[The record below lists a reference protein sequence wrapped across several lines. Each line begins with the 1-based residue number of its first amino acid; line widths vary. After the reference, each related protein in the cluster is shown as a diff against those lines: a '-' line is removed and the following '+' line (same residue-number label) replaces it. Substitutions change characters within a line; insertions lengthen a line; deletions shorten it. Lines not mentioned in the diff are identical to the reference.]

1 MALPDYSQYFSEDF
15 NKGPIIDPKVDFRPR
30 KAYYLN
36 SQKDVA
42 NYLRTNT
49 RERPKAQTN
58 FDLSQKVELR
68 FKEEYRSPQV
78 QQIPEAEPVYKPT
91 LQIQESINFKP
102 YFWFLLACLTL
113 IPLVNST
120 IHNLVNL
127 TQNIGSTV
135 DLSKERTKLT
145 KDNQEL
151 VNKLQ
156 EYHSYSGMKR
166 TIKEEIKVI
175 EKNEILIK
183 IVK

>member
-1 MALPDYSQYFSEDF
+1 MALPDYSQYFTEDF

-49 RERPKAQTN
+49 QEQAKPHMT
-58 FDLSQKVELR
+58 FDIAQKVKLR
-68 FKEEYRSPQV
+68 FKEEPRQPQA
-78 QQIPEAEPVYKPT
+78 EELEPVRKTPVH
-91 LQIQESINFKP
+91 IQESINFKP
-102 YFWFLLACLTL
+102 YFWFLLASLTL
-113 IPLVNST
+113 IPLINST

-127 TQNIGSTV
+127 TQNIGSTM

-145 KDNQEL
+145 KDNADL
-151 VNKLQ
+151 VAKMQ

>member
-1 MALPDYSQYFSEDF
+1 MALPDYSQYFINNS
-15 NKGPIIDPKVDFRPR
+15 NPGPMVDPGLDFRP
-30 KAYYLN
+30 KAAYSLSSRSNLNQQARSETKETPVQELKKILVQEAAHQKMQMQIQN
-36 SQKDVA
+36 SQ
-42 NYLRTNT
+42 
-49 RERPKAQTN
+49 
-58 FDLSQKVELR
+58 
-68 FKEEYRSPQV
+68 
-78 QQIPEAEPVYKPT
+78 EA
-91 LQIQESINFKP
+91 IMNFKP
-102 YFWFLLACLTL
+102 YFWFLVACICLA
-113 IPLVNST
+113 PLLNST

-135 DLSKERTKLT
+135 SLGKERAKLT
-145 KDNQEL
+145 KDNQDL

>member
-15 NKGPIIDPKVDFRPR
+15 NKGPIIEPKVDFRPK

-36 SQKDVA
+36 SQRDVA
-42 NYLRTNT
+42 NYLRANVP
-49 RERPKAQTN
+49 EQSKPAMN
-58 FDLSQKVELR
+58 FDISQKVELR
-68 FKEEYRSPQV
+68 FKEEFRPYQA
-78 QQIPEAEPVYKPT
+78 QEAESRKM
-91 LQIQESINFKP
+91 QIQMQESINFKP
-102 YFWFLLACLTL
+102 YFWFLLACITL
-113 IPLVNST
+113 VPLLNST

-127 TQNIGSTV
+127 TQNIGSAV
-135 DLSKERTKLT
+135 DLSKERAKLT

-151 VNKLQ
+151 VGKMQ

>member
-1 MALPDYSQYFSEDF
+1 MALPDYSQYFPEDF
-15 NKGPIIDPKVDFRPR
+15 NQGPIIDPKLDFRPR
-30 KAYYLN
+30 KAYYVN

-42 NYLRTNT
+42 KYLRTT
-49 RERPKAQTN
+49 THEKLKSQIN
-58 FDLSQKVELR
+58 FDINKRVELR
-68 FKEEYRSPQV
+68 FKEEARQSKV
-78 QQIPEAEPVYKPT
+78 QEQEAEPSPHM
-91 LQIQESINFKP
+91 QIQMQESINFKP

-113 IPLVNST
+113 IPLMNSAV
-120 IHNLVNL
+120 HNLVNL

-135 DLSKERTKLT
+135 TLNKERTRLT
-145 KDNQEL
+145 HDNEEL
-151 VNKLQ
+151 VGKLQ

>member
-1 MALPDYSQYFSEDF
+1 MGLPDYSQYFINDS
-15 NKGPIIDPKVDFRPR
+15 NSGPIIDPGLDFRPKR
-30 KAYYLN
+30 AYYLN
-36 SQKDVA
+36 SG
-42 NYLRTNT
+42 
-49 RERPKAQTN
+49 
-58 FDLSQKVELR
+58 FDLSQKARPETKQVPMEELKR
-68 FKEEYRSPQV
+68 VLV
-78 QQIPEAEPVYKPT
+78 QETTQKM
-91 LQIQESINFKP
+91 QIQIQDSINFKP
-102 YFWFLLACLTL
+102 YFWFLLACICLA
-113 IPLVNST
+113 PLLNST

-135 DLSKERTKLT
+135 SLNKERSRLT

-151 VNKLQ
+151 VSKMQ